1 MFFKVKDVSLDEF
14 CSKLSTAEREWKRLS
29 KEVSA
34 LQTQGSLLRELEPD
48 NKELCSPP
56 TSNTKLLPPSE
67 ELVQEKISCQQLQ
80 CQLDIKTRT
89 IDLNRVERDIR
100 KNTNEDL
107 TQRCASAAA
116 NSAELSALKSEAP
129 NDQQQE
135 SLPRSLPP
143 KLELGREVLAV
154 KDRLVELERQMTVL
168 LPEKDNLTAQICL
181 QKERVNESRSQLA
194 ILSQKL
200 ATLQVE
206 NSTLASQLDD
216 STTTQNYGFQAA
228 LKAVESEREKW
239 VAQLQSSDMRLER
252 VSRNQQELQTL
263 HEQLQS
269 EYDALLAEREQF
281 KICQRESI
289 NELRVLHYHLVTNL
303 DVELS
308 KLNNKCDVLQQWNTT
323 LEDDKR
329 NLINQVSVLLTL
341 YHELLSQTLEEKNH
355 FHEETKNF
363 SDKINHLKR
372 QKEILEDKIMEQYR
386 RMVKKTEKRM
396 DHSTRFGLLDEN
408 TEGKVRFLH
417 RTYAEYMM
425 V

>member
-80 CQLDIKTRT
+80 CQLDINTRT

-129 NDQQQE
+129 NDEQQE

-194 ILSQKL
+194 ILSQNL
-200 ATLQVE
+200 ATLQ
-206 NSTLASQLDD
+206 
-216 STTTQNYGFQAA
+216 
-228 LKAVESEREKW
+228 
-239 VAQLQSSDMRLER
+239 
-252 VSRNQQELQTL
+252 
-263 HEQLQS
+263 
-269 EYDALLAEREQF
+269 
-281 KICQRESI
+281 
-289 NELRVLHYHLVTNL
+289 VTNL

-341 YHELLSQTLEEKNH
+341 YNELLSQTLEEKNH

-386 RMVKKTEKRM
+386 RMLVPIEYHLSDILLQLKVVHKEDLWLNRIR
-396 DHSTRFGLLDEN
+396 DRSTSVVSSGPEFESPEEP
-408 TEGKVRFLH
+408 EG
-417 RTYAEYMM
+417 EE
-425 V
+425 